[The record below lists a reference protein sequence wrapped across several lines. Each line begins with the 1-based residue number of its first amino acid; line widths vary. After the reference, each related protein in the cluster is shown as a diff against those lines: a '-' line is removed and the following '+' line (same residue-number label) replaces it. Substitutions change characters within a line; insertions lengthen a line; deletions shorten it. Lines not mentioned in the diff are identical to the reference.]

1 MTTTWRKQIE
11 QEMERHGESFRQIF
25 NCTLSDEELDREFDN
40 GYGGTEGEPFTL
52 WTANRVYFPICYDG
66 AEWCD
71 SVPRHPNGQAT
82 KHCGG
87 G

>member
-11 QEMERHGESFRQIF
+11 QEMKRHGESFRQF
-25 NCTLSDEELDREFDN
+25 FHCTLEYEELDREFYN
-40 GYGGTEGEPFTL
+40 GYGGIEGEPFTL
-52 WTANRVYFPICYDG
+52 WTDNRVYFPVCYDG

-71 SVPRHPNGQAT
+71 SVPRNPNGQAT
-82 KHCGG
+82 EHCGG